1 VKGGGYTSEGGGVR
15 VKGGG
20 GSSEGGLFSMW
31 LPPIK
36 TRCGSFGPDSVMGWS
51 LGRFSSGSRIQNGEE
66 KFRDSLA
73 ARFENTGRT
82 WACAHK
88 EERIRLP
95 HFKSAGKSSEYVW
108 GVMSG

>member
-1 VKGGGYTSEGGGVR
+1 M
-15 VKGGG
+15 
-20 GSSEGGLFSMW
+20 GGLA
-31 LPPIK
+31 P
-36 TRCGSFGPDSVMGWS
+36 GPE
-51 LGRFSSGSRIQNGEE
+51 FKNGEE

>member
-1 VKGGGYTSEGGGVR
+1 
-15 VKGGG
+15 
-20 GSSEGGLFSMW
+20 MW

-95 HFKSAGKSSEYVW
+95 HFKSAGKSSENVC
-108 GVMSG
+108 GVIVGEHFTFLSTINLTVIYYKILQFYLL

>member
-1 VKGGGYTSEGGGVR
+1 MR
-15 VKGGG
+15 VGG